1 MTEERLTQA
10 EFTQL
15 VGEVERL
22 SQLRDEEINREQMQQ
37 ILQELNLPTDLVDE
51 AMMQLQRRE
60 ALEAQQKRNKLIT
73 VGVVSGLVVVI
84 AASFLWFQTQRQTL
98 KNIYANPGQS
108 QLTLETNSGKKTLTV
123 VDSQQNPE
131 VFYRVT
137 LQDAPVGKK
146 LSLGCDWINPNG
158 EISHQNS
165 YQTKQINKEVWP
177 TYCRY
182 QFNPSSPVG
191 KWQVKMYLGDR
202 SISKTEFTV
211 K

>member
-1 MTEERLTQA
+1 M
-10 EFTQL
+10 
-15 VGEVERL
+15 
-22 SQLRDEEINREQMQQ
+22 
-37 ILQELNLPTDLVDE
+37 
-51 AMMQLQRRE
+51 
-60 ALEAQQKRNKLIT
+60 
-73 VGVVSGLVVVI
+73 
-84 AASFLWFQTQRQTL
+84 
-98 KNIYANPGQS
+98 
-108 QLTLETNSGKKTLTV
+108 TLETNSGRKTLTV

-191 KWQVKMYLGDR
+191 KWHVEMYLGDR
-202 SISKTEFTV
+202 SLSKTEFTV

>member
-10 EFTQL
+10 QFTQL

-22 SQLRDEEINREQMQQ
+22 SRSRDQELNRDQMQE

-51 AMMQLQRRE
+51 AMMQLRRRE
-60 ALEAQQKRNKLIT
+60 ALARQQKQNKLIT
-73 VGVVSGLVVVI
+73 VGVISGLAVVI
-84 AASFLWFQTQRQTL
+84 VAGFLWFNRQQQIL
-98 KNIYANPGQS
+98 NNIYVNSEQS
-108 QLTLETNSGKKTLTV
+108 QLTLETNSGRRIITII
-123 VDSQQNPE
+123 DSKQNPE

-146 LSLGCDWINPNG
+146 LSLGCNWINPSS
-158 EISHQNS
+158 EITHQNR
-165 YQTKQINKEVWP
+165 YQTRDINQEVWP

-182 QFNPSSPVG
+182 QFNPGLPTG
-191 KWQVKMYLGDR
+191 KWQVEMYLGDR
-202 SISKTEFTV
+202 LLSQTEFTV

>member
-10 EFTQL
+10 QFTQL
-15 VGEVERL
+15 VAEVEQL
-22 SQLRDEEINREQMQQ
+22 SRQRDEEIDREQMQQ

-51 AMMQLQRRE
+51 AMIQLHRRE
-60 ALEAQQKRNKLIT
+60 VLAVERKRNKLMT
-73 VGVVSGLVVVI
+73 VGVLSGLTVII
-84 AASFLWFQTQRQTL
+84 AASFLWFQNQKQAL
-98 KNIYANPGQS
+98 NNVYVNSGQS
-108 QLTLETNSGKKTLTV
+108 QLTLETNTGREMLMV

-146 LSLGCDWINPNG
+146 LSLGCNWINPNG

-165 YQTKQINKEVWP
+165 YQTKQINREVWP

-182 QFNPSSPVG
+182 QFNPVSPMG
-191 KWQVKMYLGDR
+191 NWQVEMYLGDR
-202 SISKTEFTV
+202 LLSQTEFTV

>member
-10 EFTQL
+10 QFTQL
-15 VGEVERL
+15 VAEVEQL
-22 SQLRDEEINREQMQQ
+22 SRQRDEEIDREQMEQ

-51 AMMQLQRRE
+51 AMMQLRRRE
-60 ALEAQQKRNKLIT
+60 ALALEEKRNKLIS
-73 VGVVSGLVVVI
+73 VGVLGLLVVI
-84 AASFLWFQTQRQTL
+84 AASFLWFQTQKQVL
-98 KNIYANPGQS
+98 NNVYANSGQS
-108 QLTLETNSGKKTLTV
+108 QLTLETNSGIEMLIV

-146 LSLGCDWINPNG
+146 LSLGCKWINPNG

-165 YQTKQINKEVWP
+165 YQTKEINREIWP

-182 QFNPSSPVG
+182 QFNPVSPAG
-191 KWQVKMYLGDR
+191 NWQVEMYLGDR
-202 SISKTEFTV
+202 LLSQTEFTV

>member
-1 MTEERLTQA
+1 MAEERLTQA
-10 EFTQL
+10 QFTQL

-22 SQLRDEEINREQMQQ
+22 SQLRDQEIDQEQMQQ

-51 AMMQLQRRE
+51 AMMQLRRRE
-60 ALEAQQKRNKLIT
+60 ALAAQQKRNKLIT
-73 VGVVSGLVVVI
+73 VGVVSGLVVALLAGTI
-84 AASFLWFQTQRQTL
+84 WFQSQRQAL
-98 KNIYANPGQS
+98 NNVYANPGQS
-108 QLTLETNSGKKTLTV
+108 QLTLETNSGRKMLKV

-131 VFYRVT
+131 VFYRVI

-165 YQTKQINKEVWP
+165 YQTKQINQEVWP

-182 QFNPSSPVG
+182 KFNPSSPLG
-191 KWQVKMYLGDR
+191 KWQVEMYLGDR
-202 SISKTEFTV
+202 PLSKTEFTV